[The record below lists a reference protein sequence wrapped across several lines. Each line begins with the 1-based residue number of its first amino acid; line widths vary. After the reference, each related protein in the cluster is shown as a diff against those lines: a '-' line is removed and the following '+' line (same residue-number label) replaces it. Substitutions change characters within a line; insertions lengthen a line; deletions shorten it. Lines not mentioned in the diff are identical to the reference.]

1 MIGSSGTQQGAGRL
15 RGTRFLIFMDWQSI
29 GTHAE
34 WRHYE
39 QLMKCRDIYIKTAV
53 VYRNDKNTLAKY
65 GEDLKKLK
73 VRLDE
78 LQKEVM
84 AFESI
89 EGAQS
94 IANDFLIRVSD
105 LMLDLYDIQYQEAL
119 IESTDQENYEAP
131 S

>member
-15 RGTRFLIFMDWQSI
+15 RGTRFLIFMDWQAI
-29 GTHAE
+29 GTHPE

-39 QLMKCRDIYIKTAV
+39 QLMKCRDLYIKTAV
-53 VYRNDKNTLAKY
+53 MYRNDKDTQPKY

-73 VRLDE
+73 MRLDD
-78 LQKEVM
+78 LQREVM

-94 IANDFLIRVSD
+94 IANDFLIHVSD
-105 LMLDLYDIQYQEAL
+105 LMLDLYDIQYREAL
-119 IESTDQENYEAP
+119 IESTDQENYEVP
-131 S
+131 E